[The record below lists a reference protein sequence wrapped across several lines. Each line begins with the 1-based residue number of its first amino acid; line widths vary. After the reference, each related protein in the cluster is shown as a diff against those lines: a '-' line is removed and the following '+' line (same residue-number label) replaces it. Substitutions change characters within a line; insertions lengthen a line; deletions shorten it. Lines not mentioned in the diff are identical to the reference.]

1 MAVGNDTQGMDTM
14 MTGGWNA
21 LGKAEGMQAGGGAM
35 VCYPA
40 NGEELVTA
48 VVGTACTV
56 IMLTRNYFDPY
67 EVKKEMIVSSRKVII
82 GNPLT
87 LPLLDPVKIERLFHG
102 KWWVG

>member
-1 MAVGNDTQGMDTM
+1 MSAMAVGNDTMGMDTM
-14 MTGGWNA
+14 MTGGWDA
-21 LGKAEGMQAGGGAM
+21 ISKAEGMQAGGGAM

-48 VVGTACTV
+48 VIGTACTV

-67 EVKKEMIVSSRKVII
+67 EIKTEMIVTGRKVVI

-87 LPLLDPVKIERLFHG
+87 LPLLEPVKIKESMAPG
-102 KWWVG
+102 